1 MAPVASHEQA
11 PNMLNRVD
19 RLDVIL
25 GYLEEIRGGRKSGT
39 RSPATTTNWSGPL
52 TGSDIYTGGTDSSVT
67 SSPKSLSSRRCRSI
81 KEAMMEIQVK
91 GTLFDRID
99 FLENRLL
106 KLEEEVEMERKE
118 SDGWRSPKVS
128 PKVSPGQGF
137 KNLVKSCVK
146 GGHVKT
152 KE

>member
-11 PNMLNRVD
+11 PSMLNRVD

-39 RSPATTTNWSGPL
+39 SRSPATSTNWSGPL
-52 TGSDIYTGGTDSSVT
+52 TGSDIYPAGDSSVT
-67 SSPKSLSSRRCRSI
+67 SSPKSLSRGRCRSI
-81 KEAMMEIQVK
+81 QEAMMEIQVK

-106 KLEEEVEMERKE
+106 KVYVCNHPCML
-118 SDGWRSPKVS
+118 KVICQFTTQY
-128 PKVSPGQGF
+128 VW
-137 KNLVKSCVK
+137 NLY
-146 GGHVKT
+146 T
-152 KE
+152 

>member
-11 PNMLNRVD
+11 PSMLNRVD
-19 RLDVIL
+19 RLDVML
-25 GYLEEIRGGRKSGT
+25 GYLEEIRGDRKSSA
-39 RSPATTTNWSGPL
+39 RSPTTSTNWSGPL
-52 TGSDIYTGGTDSSVT
+52 TGDSSVT
-67 SSPKSLSSRRCRSI
+67 SSPKSLSRRRCRSI
-81 KEAMMEIQVK
+81 QEAMMEIQVK

-106 KLEEEVEMERKE
+106 KLEEEVDVERKE

-128 PKVSPGQGF
+128 PGKGL
-137 KNLVKSCVK
+137 KRLVKSCVK